1 MRRVQVIANPISG
14 QPKPV
19 LYTLN
24 AVFHEVG
31 AQWDVSV
38 THAAGDACR
47 AAKAAAAQGVDVVA
61 VYGGDGT
68 VLEAA
73 AGLVGTTTPLAIL
86 PGGTA
91 NLLAVEL
98 GIPMDLAAATR
109 IACRPDSSVR
119 KVDMGQSGERYFIQR
134 LSIGLDAAKVQIATR
149 ELKQRYGRLAYSIGW
164 LHAVQE
170 TPIAQYSL
178 RLDGQEVAC
187 EGVTCH
193 VTNSGSIGV
202 PGLVLLPEISV
213 SDGLLDVLVLRD
225 TRIGT
230 ALSLARL
237 AAGQPTDPEA
247 FHHWQVREVSVTTD
261 PPQPVQA
268 DGEMWEET
276 PIMVHVVPGAVGI
289 LTPKESGRVQ

>member
-1 MRRVQVIANPISG
+1 MRRVHVIINPTSG

-24 AVFHEVG
+24 TVFREAGV
-31 AQWDVSV
+31 QWEVSV
-38 THAAGDACR
+38 THASGDACR
-47 AAKAAAAQGVDVVA
+47 AAKAAAAAEGVDVVA

-73 AGLVGTTTPLAIL
+73 TGLVGTSTPLAIL

-98 GIPMDLAAATR
+98 GIPLDLEAAAT
-109 IACRPDSSVR
+109 IACNPDSPVR
-119 KVDMGQSGERYFIQR
+119 EVDMGQSGERWFIQR
-134 LSIGLDAAKVQIATR
+134 LSIGLDAAKVQVATR
-149 ELKQRYGRLAYSIGW
+149 ELKQRYGRLAYALGW
-164 LHAVQE
+164 LQAARE
-170 TPIAQYSL
+170 TPVAHYTL
-178 RLDGQEVAC
+178 LLDGQEVAC

-193 VTNSGSIGV
+193 ITNSGSIGV
-202 PGLVLLPEISV
+202 PGLVLLPDIRV
-213 SDGLLDVLVLRD
+213 SDGLLDVLVIRD

-237 AAGQPTDPEA
+237 AAGQPSDPEA
-247 FHHWQVREVSVTTD
+247 FHHWQVREVSVTAQ
-261 PPQPVQA
+261 PPQRVQA

-276 PIMVHVVPGAVGI
+276 PTTVQVVPGAVSI
-289 LTPKESGRVQ
+289 LTPGASG